1 MPGFELVSPY
11 QPAGGQP
18 EAIEQLVRGAK
29 LGFEEQTM
37 LGVTGAGKTFVM
49 ANVIQQLQRPTLVLT
64 HNKTLAAQL
73 CSEFREFFPKNAVEF
88 FVSYYDY

>member
-37 LGVTGAGKTFVM
+37 LGVTGAVSAAVF
-49 ANVIQQLQRPTLVLT
+49 AISY
-64 HNKTLAAQL
+64 LAWL
-73 CSEFREFFPKNAVEF
+73 L
-88 FVSYYDY
+88 